1 MKSDSALLKNIR
13 SKKRLECAWKAI
25 QENART
31 STSDEVRREADLFA
45 ENATPNINSLSGR
58 LASGSFSF
66 GQARGIPAHK
76 KGIDGKKIG
85 DKTRPLVLAPLESRI
100 VQRAILETL
109 ISVQKLKPYAE
120 NPYSFGGI
128 RKAGDGL
135 AAVPAAVNSV
145 LQAIG
150 DGGTYVAFADIRS
163 FFTRISKTEV
173 SAIVALAV
181 NDPEFMAFFNQ
192 AIAVEL
198 ANLAELKEKAKDFPT
213 FDIGVAQGNC
223 LSPLLGNLILHDFD
237 RQMNE
242 GDCRCYRYIDDFIV
256 VAPNI
261 RAAKARMIKAEQIL
275 KKLGMELSPEK
286 SSKEPFPVTEAFIFL
301 GVEFCNGLIRP
312 ANKAKAK
319 ILENIAGRFKKSIH
333 AMNTFK
339 SEKGLDR
346 KQSLTA
352 TLRRVDGIV
361 NGWGK
366 HFRFCNDEQFFN
378 VMDADIKNL
387 VSEYL
392 GKYRKVRDSRSAADA
407 PMLLGMQQLSR
418 IERKPLVWPKKRLG
432 KIAR

>member
-1 MKSDSALLKNIR
+1 M
-13 SKKRLECAWKAI
+13 
-25 QENART
+25 
-31 STSDEVRREADLFA
+31 
-45 ENATPNINSLSGR
+45 
-58 LASGSFSF
+58 
-66 GQARGIPAHK
+66 
-76 KGIDGKKIG
+76 
-85 DKTRPLVLAPLESRI
+85 
-100 VQRAILETL
+100 
-109 ISVQKLKPYAE
+109 
-120 NPYSFGGI
+120 
-128 RKAGDGL
+128 
-135 AAVPAAVNSV
+135 
-145 LQAIG
+145 
-150 DGGTYVAFADIRS
+150 
-163 FFTRISKTEV
+163 
-173 SAIVALAV
+173 
-181 NDPEFMAFFNQ
+181 
-192 AIAVEL
+192 
-198 ANLAELKEKAKDFPT
+198 
-213 FDIGVAQGNC
+213 
-223 LSPLLGNLILHDFD
+223 SPLLGNLILHDFD